1 MNIEST
7 NFTSINPKRRTIL
20 STNNTASKAKLLEV
34 QRMVIVDHMTK
45 LLRKLSAKWVSVE
58 VAVIA
63 AVHEAVNGI
72 VADVTAS
79 VNEGSDLEV
88 QSEKVVVEAKR

>member
-7 NFTSINPKRRTIL
+7 NITSINPKRRTIL
-20 STNNTASKAKLLEV
+20 STNNTAPKAKLLEV
-34 QRMVIVDHMTK
+34 QRMVFVDHMTK
-45 LLRKLSAKWVSVE
+45 LSRKLSAKWVSVE
-58 VAVIA
+58 VAVFA
-63 AVHEAVNGI
+63 AVDEAMDGI
-72 VADVTAS
+72 VADATVS